1 MAGSAMTYAYVLLSD
16 QDGRFY
22 IGSTEDLR
30 ARFAEAQLRRGTF
43 HGLSP
48 ALAIDLL

>member
-1 MAGSAMTYAYVLLSD
+1 MTYAYVLLSD

-22 IGSTEDLR
+22 IGRHRRLAR
-30 ARFAEAQLRRGTF
+30 AIAEAQLRRGTF
-43 HGLSP
+43 QGFSS